1 MPNKIKRWIISVFLG
16 LLAITVA
23 VLLTFSDKVIEYFMP
38 NGQLVKVESEADYM
52 ILHIDDLDDL
62 HNEKN

>member
-16 LLAITVA
+16 LLAATIA
-23 VLLTFSDKVIEYFMP
+23 VFLSFSDKIIEYFAP
-38 NGQLVKVESEADYM
+38 NGQLAKVESQADDM

-62 HNEKN
+62 HDEKT